1 MTATPGTSTS
11 TSTSTGPSAEPAS
24 VRRGGRRSIR
34 PGHAP
39 ASRRRLRRL
48 RRRAVSFAGL
58 VWLRSTFVVLRVVAP
73 RAADRRA
80 LDVWCT
86 LPPGARRRRLDTRPR
101 PGDVVR
107 LPAHRAGGETVAEV
121 WGAGPADGAP
131 VVYLVH
137 GWGGWRGQLGA
148 FVDPFLAAGHRVVA
162 VDAPGHGDAD
172 AGFMGPHRGTVTE
185 MIEALEEAVRAF
197 GPPAGVVAHS
207 LGTTVAM
214 AALRDGIPA
223 DRLVL
228 VAPNPAFAE
237 LLDRFASVLWLGER
251 AKTHLRRELE
261 DITGRPIDDFDVI
274 PAGADGAMP
283 DALVVHDLADR
294 ETPHAVG
301 AAVVEAW
308 PNATLLTTEGLGH
321 YRVLADPDVVAAAVA
336 HVVGSAGG

>member
-1 MTATPGTSTS
+1 M
-11 TSTSTGPSAEPAS
+11 
-24 VRRGGRRSIR
+24 
-34 PGHAP
+34 
-39 ASRRRLRRL
+39 
-48 RRRAVSFAGL
+48 
-58 VWLRSTFVVLRVVAP
+58 
-73 RAADRRA
+73 
-80 LDVWCT
+80 
-86 LPPGARRRRLDTRPR
+86 
-101 PGDVVR
+101 
-107 LPAHRAGGETVAEV
+107 VAEV
-121 WGAGPADGAP
+121 WGTGLADGAP

-148 FVDPFLAAGHRVVA
+148 FVRPFVEAGYRVVA

-185 MIEALEEAVRAF
+185 MIEAFEEAVREF
-197 GPPAGVVAHS
+197 GEPAGVVAHS

-237 LLDRFASVLWLGER
+237 LLDRFASVLWLGDR
-251 AKTHLRRELE
+251 AKRHLRGALE

-274 PAGADGAMP
+274 PAGADGGMP
-283 DALVVHDLADR
+283 EALVVHDLADK

-308 PNATLLTTEGLGH
+308 PNATLLTTSGLGH
-321 YRVLADPDVVAAAVA
+321 YRVLADDAVVRAAVDHVTAGQPTQASSSGSGGMPVAARP
-336 HVVGSAGG
+336 SRSR

>member
-1 MTATPGTSTS
+1 MTATHTTSTS
-11 TSTSTGPSAEPAS
+11 ASTGGSTGAGRTPAP
-24 VRRGGRRSIR
+24 RRGGR

-48 RRRAVSFAGL
+48 RRRAVSFVGL
-58 VWLRSTFVVLRVVAP
+58 VWLRATFVVLRAVAP
-73 RAADRRA
+73 RVADRRA

-86 LPPGARRRRLDTRPR
+86 LPPGARHRRLDARPR

-107 LPAHRAGGETVAEV
+107 LPAHRGGGEVVAEV

-148 FVDPFLAAGHRVVA
+148 FVDPFLAAGYRVVA
-162 VDAPGHGDAD
+162 LDAPGHGDAD
-172 AGFMGPHRGTVTE
+172 AGFMGAHRGTVTE
-185 MIEALEEAVRAF
+185 MIEALEEAVRTF
-197 GPPAGVVAHS
+197 GEPAGVVAHS

-214 AALRDGIPA
+214 AALRDGVPA

-228 VAPNPAFAE
+228 IAPNPAFAE
-237 LLDRFASVLWLGER
+237 LLDRFAAVLWLGDR
-251 AKTHLRRELE
+251 AKAHLRGELE
-261 DITGRPIDDFDVI
+261 EITGRPIDDFDVI
-274 PAGADGAMP
+274 PAGADGGMP

-301 AAVVEAW
+301 AAVVESW
-308 PNATLLTTEGLGH
+308 PNATLLTTDGLGH
-321 YRVLADPDVVAAAVA
+321 YRVLADPEVVRAAVA
-336 HVVGSAGG
+336 HVVR

>member
-1 MTATPGTSTS
+1 MTATPTTSPS
-11 TSTSTGPSAEPAS
+11 SDASAEPTSAP
-24 VRRGGRRSIR
+24 RRGGR

-58 VWLRSTFVVLRVVAP
+58 VWLRATFVVLRVVAP
-73 RAADRRA
+73 RVADRRA

-86 LPPGARRRRLDTRPR
+86 LPPGARHRRLDARPR

-107 LPAHRAGGETVAEV
+107 LPAHRGGGEVVAEV
-121 WGAGPADGAP
+121 WGDDGGP

-148 FVDPFLAAGHRVVA
+148 FVDPFLAAGYRVVA
-162 VDAPGHGDAD
+162 LDAPGHGDAD

-185 MIEALEEAVRAF
+185 MIEALEEAVRTF
-197 GPPAGVVAHS
+197 GEPAGVVAHS

-214 AALRDGIPA
+214 AALRDGVPA

-237 LLDRFASVLWLGER
+237 LLDRFAAVLWLGDR
-251 AKTHLRRELE
+251 AKAHLRGELE

-274 PAGADGAMP
+274 PAGADGSMP

-321 YRVLADPDVVAAAVA
+321 YRVLADPDVVRAAVA
-336 HVVGSAGG
+336 HVVG

>member
-1 MTATPGTSTS
+1 MTATPT
-11 TSTSTGPSAEPAS
+11 TSTGAEPAS
-24 VRRGGRRSIR
+24 ATRSGGR

-48 RRRAVSFAGL
+48 RRRVLSFAGL
-58 VWLRSTFVVLRVVAP
+58 VWLRLTFVVLRVVAP
-73 RAADRRA
+73 RVADRRA

-86 LPPGARRRRLDTRPR
+86 LPPGARHRRLDARPR

-107 LPAHRAGGETVAEV
+107 LPAPRGGGEVVAEA
-121 WGAGPADGAP
+121 WGDDGAP

-148 FVDPFLAAGHRVVA
+148 FVDPFLAAGYRVVA
-162 VDAPGHGDAD
+162 IDAPGHGDAD

-197 GPPAGVVAHS
+197 GRPAGVVAHS

-223 DRLVL
+223 GRLVL

-237 LLDRFASVLWLGER
+237 LLDRFAAVLWLGDR
-251 AKTHLRRELE
+251 AKRHLRGALE

-274 PAGADGAMP
+274 PAGADGGMP
-283 DALVVHDLADR
+283 DALVVHDRADR

-301 AAVVEAW
+301 AAVAAAW
-308 PNATLLTTEGLGH
+308 PNATLLSTDGLGH
-321 YRVLADPDVVAAAVA
+321 YRVLADPGVVEAAVA
-336 HVVGSAGG
+336 HVVG